1 MQGHNR
7 RAHFWARL
15 SLASKNRH
23 TTATRQLGALLNS
36 LTVDLASLAISATS
50 RTVLAGS
57 ILAAVP
63 NTFGDSATFEQVR

>member
-7 RAHFWARL
+7 HARFGPGFHWRRKT
-15 SLASKNRH
+15 AIPRRH
-23 TTATRQLGALLNS
+23 VGLGVLLNS